1 MPLHPYP
8 NRLTSLPN
16 SLGNLTS
23 LQLLKCSDNQLTSLP
38 ESMGSLNSLEQLLCS
53 GNQLTSLPD
62 SLGNITSLQW
72 LECSFNPLTSLPIGL
87 LNIDRLVI
95 NITNTLI
102 ERQYGSL
109 LAYKQQV
116 LGTAR
121 SRLPA
126 SARRSD
132 YFFRF

>member
-1 MPLHPYP
+1 MLTILVPRLPFSILFPILVPSMFPTFTILMPLHPYP

-16 SLGNLTS
+16 
-23 LQLLKCSDNQLTSLP
+23 
-38 ESMGSLNSLEQLLCS
+38 
-53 GNQLTSLPD
+53 

-126 SARRSD
+126 SA
-132 YFFRF
+132 